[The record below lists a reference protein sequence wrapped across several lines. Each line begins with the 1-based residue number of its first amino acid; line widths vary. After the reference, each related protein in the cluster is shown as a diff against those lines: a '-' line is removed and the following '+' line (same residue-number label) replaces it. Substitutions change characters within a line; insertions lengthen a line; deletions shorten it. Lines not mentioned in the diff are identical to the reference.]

1 MIEWQPEPELDEVTC
16 VTESRRLSV
25 PLLTIG
31 TSLAFGGGAP
41 SVVQNARFTVHAP
54 RRIGDCAFGVA
65 LSSRKAPRVNRPARS
80 LSSSVTQPDPLPAGA
95 GTPYTEASS
104 GFTYAS
110 REVNSSFSEPVLPI
124 TFAIN

>member
-1 MIEWQPEPELDEVTC
+1 MIVWQPEHDDDEGTC
-16 VTESRRLSV
+16 VTESRRLCV

-65 LSSRKAPRVNRPARS
+65 LRRRKAPRVNRPARS
-80 LSSSVTQPDPLPAGA
+80 FSSSVTQPGALPGA
-95 GTPYTEASS
+95 GTPYTAASS
-104 GFTYAS
+104 GLT
-110 REVNSSFSEPVLPI
+110 
-124 TFAIN
+124 